1 MVRLSLDASLD
12 ASLEVSQAELTKGP
26 ARGGAL
32 CFNPEPLPSLT
43 GWELTDL
50 KITPALAD
58 IDRARAAARE
68 VKGFVDPVTPGTPG
82 IEGKNASNPTRI
94 TSQDVDVK
102 SGGFTNASH
111 PGRGAPVTK
120 PESAQ
125 RLGVQGGAL
134 PFRPNGCGST
144 NARIIT
150 VV

>member
-12 ASLEVSQAELTKGP
+12 ASLDVGQTERKRGP
-26 ARGGAL
+26 AGGGAL

-43 GWELTDL
+43 GWERTDL
-50 KITPALAD
+50 KITPALVD

-68 VKGFVDPVTPGTPG
+68 VKSFVDPITPGTPG
-82 IEGKNASNPTRI
+82 VDASNASNPKRI
-94 TSQDVDVK
+94 SSEDVDVK

-111 PGRGAPVTK
+111 PGRGAPITK
-120 PESAQ
+120 PESVG

-134 PFRPNGCGST
+134 PFRPNGCGSS